1 VDIKFNL
8 LDLLSLEVYAQFEQ
22 TLLQMTAPGKR
33 VDLFPAASTAARKA
47 AEVIAGL
54 RNEARL
60 LLDWQH
66 ASISR
71 QIEMQREYLFALLM
85 TTLNVL
91 RLRHYKETP
100 RLQPYRE
107 RALLSAALICRELER
122 LNQGR

>member
-33 VDLFPAASTAARKA
+33 ANLAKNVPIAARKA
-47 AEVIAGL
+47 AEVIAGS
-54 RNEARL
+54 REEAWS

-71 QIEMQREYLFALLM
+71 QIEKQREYLFALLM

-100 RLQPYRE
+100 RLQPYRA
-107 RALLSAALICRELER
+107 RSSPPR
-122 LNQGR
+122 